1 MSLRSQEPDLRA
13 DLDPVIRAAL
23 SDLYQYDLPQFG
35 TEVNTLPRGQSR
47 KPADNLYGSVLVEF
61 KWNMGNALREKGSEQ
76 ALDNLEKLENTASAE
91 GWLTAVVCD
100 GRQWGFLIE
109 RNPSALL
116 AKPLRHSEHFE
127 WRRNSVEATRRFL
140 QICGD
145 RWRIPLTGPALV
157 KAFDGNADPTRAF
170 IAILSVL
177 LDSRQPDDRPD
188 TLFREWSRSTEVAYG
203 SLSTVPAKE
212 HTELRQ
218 QFGIPAGSAN
228 LLSETLFIVHTYF
241 AFVARVV
248 AVEILSIARNEPA
261 DQPSGWASMDDKA
274 LRDALARLDRGS
286 VPRGMLVSNLFEA
299 DVFSWWAPMADNE
312 TLDAVRV
319 LLEQLGRFAFPS
331 AAYGIQPST
340 DVLRELYLRL
350 VPRSLRKRLGEY
362 PTPPWLAEA
371 CLASLREEGIDLL
384 SSTVLDPCCGTGSFI
399 LPLLKQ
405 RVADLRR
412 RKGDNITSE
421 DVQGVIDGLA
431 GFDINPLAVV
441 ATRANFLVALGPLA
455 QIGEFSLRIWR
466 TDSIV
471 LPDTQPSQT
480 RMGDPRLYCSGY
492 LELTTSLPDPR
503 GVRQGGSNR
512 RCPPGDRGFVA
523 GRRWHAG
530 GSGSPGGGIRP
541 CRDRTLRRRAEM
553 GGDQWNR

>member
-1 MSLRSQEPDLRA
+1 M
-13 DLDPVIRAAL
+13 
-23 SDLYQYDLPQFG
+23 
-35 TEVNTLPRGQSR
+35 
-47 KPADNLYGSVLVEF
+47 
-61 KWNMGNALREKGSEQ
+61 
-76 ALDNLEKLENTASAE
+76 
-91 GWLTAVVCD
+91 
-100 GRQWGFLIE
+100 
-109 RNPSALL
+109 
-116 AKPLRHSEHFE
+116 
-127 WRRNSVEATRRFL
+127 
-140 QICGD
+140 
-145 RWRIPLTGPALV
+145 
-157 KAFDGNADPTRAF
+157 
-170 IAILSVL
+170 
-177 LDSRQPDDRPD
+177 
-188 TLFREWSRSTEVAYG
+188 
-203 SLSTVPAKE
+203 
-212 HTELRQ
+212 
-218 QFGIPAGSAN
+218 
-228 LLSETLFIVHTYF
+228 HTYF

-248 AVEILSIARNEPA
+248 AIETLSIARNEPA

-312 TLDAVRV
+312 TLDAVRG

-384 SSTVLDPCCGTGSFI
+384 SSTVLDPCCGTGSFV

-412 RKGDNITSE
+412 RKGDDITSE

-471 LPDTQPSQT
+471 LPNTQPSQT

-492 LELTTSLPDPR
+492 LELTTSLPDPFPIPEEFAKVGR
-503 GVRQGGSNR
+503 IGAVRRAIEDSLLVGGGTR
-512 RCPPGDRGFVA
+512 AVVEALAAEYGPA
-523 GRRWHAG
+523 GIDPCADERRWAEISGIVEVLHERMALLAESGRNGVWAG
-530 GSGSPGGGIRP
+530 IVENAFAPLFTDRFDLVVGNPPWLGYAKLPRRWRKDAERLWRRYGLWDYPLAPGEQRKSRAQYNDLAGSR
-541 CRDRTLRRRAEM
+541 LRC
-553 GGDQWNR
+553 GP